1 MRASYNP
8 SMEQIRQDL
17 WLASF
22 DRTGGVNSCGFL
34 LLRPEGNVLFYSA
47 PNEADFERIADLGGI
62 EHQIL
67 SHRHETDPSPD
78 TVKKAFGTRLCSD
91 ALEGPVISKES
102 QVDLTLDAEDSGL
115 ESIEV
120 LHTPG
125 HTKGGISCIY
135 RSPHG
140 EVYLFS
146 GDTMIPVNGQW
157 IAQIVPEHG
166 GDATV
171 LTRSLLRLRDLEPD
185 LVLSSASVGEHTA
198 VEVEHDQW
206 FRAVEETAGRP
217 PIVSG

>member
-1 MRASYNP
+1 MD
-8 SMEQIRQDL
+8 QIREDL
-17 WLASF
+17 WQTSL

-34 LLRPEGNVLFYSA
+34 LLRPEGNVLFYNA
-47 PNEADFERIADLGGI
+47 PNEDDFERIAELGGI

-67 SHRHETDPSPD
+67 SHRHETDPSPEL
-78 TVKKAFGTRLCSD
+78 VKKAFGTRLCSD
-91 ALEGPVISKES
+91 AVEALVINKES
-102 QVDLTLDAEDSGL
+102 QVDITFDRADGAFGNV
-115 ESIEV
+115 EV

-125 HTKGGISCIY
+125 HTEGGISCVY

-157 IAQIVPEHG
+157 IAQFVPGHG
-166 GDATV
+166 GNAAV
-171 LTRSLLRLRDLEPD
+171 LTESLLRLRDLEPD

-217 PIVSG
+217 LIESV

>member
-1 MRASYNP
+1 MD
-8 SMEQIRQDL
+8 QIREDL
-17 WLASF
+17 WLSSM
-22 DRTGGVNSCGFL
+22 DLDGGVNHCGFL
-34 LLRPEGNVLFYSA
+34 LLRPEGNVLFYNA
-47 PNEADFERIADLGGI
+47 PHADDFASIADLGGI

-67 SHRHETDPSPD
+67 SHRHEIDPSPD
-78 TVKKAFGTRLCSD
+78 AVKKAFGTRLCSD

-102 QVDLTLDAEDSGL
+102 PVDVTFDAGDDSLG
-115 ESIEV
+115 SIQV

-125 HTKGGISCIY
+125 HTKGGISCVY

-140 EVYLFS
+140 GVYLFS
-146 GDTMIPVNGQW
+146 GDTMIPVKGQW

-166 GDATV
+166 GDAAT

-206 FRAVEETAGRP
+206 LRAVEETAARA
-217 PIVSG
+217 PIGSG